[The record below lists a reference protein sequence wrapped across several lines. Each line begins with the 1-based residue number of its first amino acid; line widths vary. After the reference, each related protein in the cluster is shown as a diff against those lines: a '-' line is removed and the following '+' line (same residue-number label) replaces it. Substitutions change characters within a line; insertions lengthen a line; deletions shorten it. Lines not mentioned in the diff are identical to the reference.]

1 MEIILLLAVFAVVV
15 FVIVLAMAIG
25 VAHGHGRWES
35 EDNFNP
41 GALQVDPKRL
51 MPEQTSDTGIAA
63 AVSCEKAA
71 ASSQVPDETTC
82 VSSVMQRQPY
92 YCFENQPVDEVRTMM
107 RELHVRELAV
117 LDKNMRVV
125 GTVTM
130 EDLDR
135 SKNQA
140 SPQAVTND

>member
-1 MEIILLLAVFAVVV
+1 
-15 FVIVLAMAIG
+15 
-25 VAHGHGRWES
+25 
-35 EDNFNP
+35 
-41 GALQVDPKRL
+41 
-51 MPEQTSDTGIAA
+51 
-63 AVSCEKAA
+63 
-71 ASSQVPDETTC
+71 
-82 VSSVMQRQPY
+82 
-92 YCFENQPVDEVRTMM
+92 MM